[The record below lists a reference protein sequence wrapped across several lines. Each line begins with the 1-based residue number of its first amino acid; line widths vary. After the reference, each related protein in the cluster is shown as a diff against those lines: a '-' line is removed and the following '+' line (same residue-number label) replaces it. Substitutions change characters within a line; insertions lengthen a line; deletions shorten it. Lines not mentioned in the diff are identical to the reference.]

1 MGKEFQFRLQ
11 HILHLRE
18 YAVMQ
23 AKIALGE
30 VITLRER
37 LEMTIQEKIQYLD
50 AMTLPLEKTSVTR
63 LQANAHHR
71 NAVREEISDLQ
82 NQVEK
87 ALELEVIRRHQ
98 LQKTLQE
105 KKVIEKLRERKKME
119 YDKKIH
125 AEEQQFMDEI
135 ANGATIRKA
144 ILQTR

>member
-23 AKIALGE
+23 AKVALGE

-37 LEMTIQEKIQYLD
+37 LETTIQEKILYLD
-50 AMTLPLEKTSVTR
+50 EMTLVLEKTSITQ

-71 NAVREEISDLQ
+71 NAVREEISHLQ
-82 NQVEK
+82 KDIEK
-87 ALELEVIRRHQ
+87 ALELEVIRRNQ

-105 KKVIEKLRERKKME
+105 KKVIEKLRERKKIE
-119 YDKKIH
+119 HDKKIN

-144 ILQTR
+144 IFKTT